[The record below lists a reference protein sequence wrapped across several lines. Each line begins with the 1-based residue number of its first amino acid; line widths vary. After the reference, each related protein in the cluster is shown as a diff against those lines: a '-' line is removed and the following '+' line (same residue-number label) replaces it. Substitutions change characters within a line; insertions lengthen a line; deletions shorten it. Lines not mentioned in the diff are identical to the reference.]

1 MTALKDIRQFIPS
14 CSRGDRTRFFLKV
27 QDGCNYYCSY
37 CTIPRARGRSRS
49 GRIADLAEQARRA
62 AADGGK
68 EIVITGVNIGD
79 FGYDTGE
86 RFIDL
91 LRCLDS
97 VEGTRALSHIFNRTR
112 LADRRRLLNFATG
125 SKHSCRIP
133 HPFAVGKRRDAE
145 TDAPPLRPSA
155 VCRQGGCN

>member
-1 MTALKDIRQFIPS
+1 MKVTALKDIRQFILRAREATAPV
-14 CSRGDRTRFFLKV
+14 FLKV

-68 EIVITGVNIGD
+68 GAVTGVNIGD
-79 FGYDTGE
+79 FGYEAAGE

-97 VEGTRALSHIFNRTR
+97 VDGIERYRISSIEP
-112 LADRRRLLNFATG
+112 DLLTDDVIEFAPVQ
-125 SKHSCRIP
+125 SISCRISTSLCGQE
-133 HPFAVGKRRDAE
+133 ATR
-145 TDAPPLRPSA
+145 
-155 VCRQGGCN
+155 C